1 MGKKSNKN
9 SKKAKRLFFTLIA
22 LIVFTASAGQI
33 DLAQVDWD
41 DPASIVAIF
50 STNEKNQLEN
60 YDKLSSLPAYSGDSV
75 VSLNEN
81 QPFFSEEDLSLTKK
95 NWQSFSNLDQ
105 FNRVGA
111 ANAMLHKDMM
121 PQKKREDISQVYP
134 TGWKQKKI
142 KEDVWLYNRSHLI
155 GHQFTGEDVNWKNL
169 FTGTQQMNQGP
180 MKEYEEKIAAY
191 LKETGHHVRYRVTPY
206 FKDNEL
212 VARGV
217 ELEAQSIE
225 DDRIQLNIFIYNVQ
239 NGYQINYLD
248 GSSKKSS

>member
-1 MGKKSNKN
+1 SFIFVYFPLI
-9 SKKAKRLFFTLIA
+9 STLFPYTTL
-22 LIVFTASAGQI
+22 FRS
-33 DLAQVDWD
+33 
-41 DPASIVAIF
+41 
-50 STNEKNQLEN
+50 EN
-60 YDKLSSLPAYSGDSV
+60 YDKLSSLPAYSDDSV

-169 FTGTQQMNQGP
+169 FTG
-180 MKEYEEKIAAY
+180 
-191 LKETGHHVRYRVTPY
+191 
-206 FKDNEL
+206 
-212 VARGV
+212 
-217 ELEAQSIE
+217 
-225 DDRIQLNIFIYNVQ
+225 
-239 NGYQINYLD
+239 
-248 GSSKKSS
+248 